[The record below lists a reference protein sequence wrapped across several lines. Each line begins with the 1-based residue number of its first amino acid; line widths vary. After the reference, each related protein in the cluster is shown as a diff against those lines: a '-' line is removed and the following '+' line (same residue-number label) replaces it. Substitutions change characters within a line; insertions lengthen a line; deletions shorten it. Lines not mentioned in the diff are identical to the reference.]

1 MAPPDP
7 LDGDPGLARER
18 TRLAWMRTALAFAAV
33 GAVILHREVLPGLA
47 ILALAPVVWA
57 LGRLPAHR
65 LAAPQQARRLL
76 AVTVTVVL
84 ISIVAASVALLG
96 PAPDSLEQILRL
108 PR

>member
-7 LDGDPGLARER
+7 LEDDPGLARER
-18 TRLAWMRTALAFAAV
+18 TRLAWTRTALAFAAV
-33 GAVILHREVLPGLA
+33 GAVILHREVLPGLV

-65 LAAPQQARRLL
+65 LAAPQRARRLL
-76 AVTVTVVL
+76 AVTATVVL
-84 ISIVAASVALLG
+84 ISIVAVAVALFG
-96 PAPDSLEQILRL
+96 PAPESLDQLLRL